1 MGSFTD
7 GGTVKIAPRW
17 RLVSTQQERW
27 QRLHEIA
34 VKRSRQ
40 LGYHRQSEIPGVSPA
55 WLRELRNRT
64 EPATPRQH
72 SSMESLDK
80 ALRWDVGT
88 SLRLSRDDFTPGS
101 PVALDEEDRLVS
113 GGLFEGSKLTLAEQI
128 ELLDFETVVLAR
140 LRDLPQR
147 QRESVMGRITR
158 LLEINPNG

>member
-1 MGSFTD
+1 
-7 GGTVKIAPRW
+7 
-17 RLVSTQQERW
+17 
-27 QRLHEIA
+27 
-34 VKRSRQ
+34 
-40 LGYHRQSEIPGVSPA
+40 
-55 WLRELRNRT
+55 
-64 EPATPRQH
+64 
-72 SSMESLDK
+72 MESLDK